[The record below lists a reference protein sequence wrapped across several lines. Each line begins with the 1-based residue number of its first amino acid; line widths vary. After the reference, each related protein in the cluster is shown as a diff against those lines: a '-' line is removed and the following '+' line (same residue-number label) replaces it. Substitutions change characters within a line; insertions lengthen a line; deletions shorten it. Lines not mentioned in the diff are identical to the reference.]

1 MRSPL
6 RLRPSGHAVAMPGVF
21 AGMYNMS
28 FQGRD
33 HERQG
38 ETDAKE
44 YKVGTNLSKEDFDA
58 VRMHA
63 RRLRFPSFDSD
74 ALLERAGAA
83 SDRGA
88 RRALQGLGLQD

>member
-6 RLRPSGHAVAMPGVF
+6 RLHPVAAYAKPGVL

-38 ETDAKE
+38 ETGAKE

-58 VRMHA
+58 VRTHA
-63 RRLRFPSFDSD
+63 ACFSPPSVAD
-74 ALLERAGAA
+74 ALLECAGAA
-83 SDRGA
+83 SARGA